1 MYLWMIP
8 REMALAI
15 LVSTPPPPFG
25 AVEDPISELHLRA
38 TWSSVAEETVV
49 DNDAY
54 L

>member
-1 MYLWMIP
+1 MDDSQGDDIGYP
-8 REMALAI
+8 GF
-15 LVSTPPPPFG
+15 TPPPPFG

-38 TWSSVAEETVV
+38 TWPSVAEETVV